1 MNNSI
6 NLNQVAI
13 TTKNIL
19 RQQSY
24 IVKAI
29 HDDEGYWIFF
39 DEEQYINETNS
50 SVLSLGEV
58 LEIDPTIGDLLEMSI
73 NKQAV
78 RKNRDCSWIISDFCY
93 EED

>member
-39 DEEQYINETNS
+39 DEELYINETNS

-58 LEIDPTIGDLLEMSI
+58 LEKDPTIVEILEMSI
-73 NKQAV
+73 NKQAI
-78 RKNRDCSWIISDFCY
+78 RKNHECPWIISDFSY
-93 EED
+93 DD